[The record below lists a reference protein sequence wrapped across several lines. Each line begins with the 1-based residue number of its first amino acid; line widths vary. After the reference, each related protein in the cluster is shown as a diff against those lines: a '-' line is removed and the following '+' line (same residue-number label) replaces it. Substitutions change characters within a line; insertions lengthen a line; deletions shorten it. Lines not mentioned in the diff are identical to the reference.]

1 MGYPS
6 VFDARYPRDDWSVL
20 TVMFVKWDNGYAKR
34 IALAYIHRDAWKEA
48 VPQAKPVLL
57 A

>member
-6 VFDARYPRDDWSVL
+6 VFDARYPRDYWSVL
-20 TVMFVKWDNGYAKR
+20 TVMFVKWDKGYAKR

-48 VPQAKPVLL
+48 VPQVKPVLL